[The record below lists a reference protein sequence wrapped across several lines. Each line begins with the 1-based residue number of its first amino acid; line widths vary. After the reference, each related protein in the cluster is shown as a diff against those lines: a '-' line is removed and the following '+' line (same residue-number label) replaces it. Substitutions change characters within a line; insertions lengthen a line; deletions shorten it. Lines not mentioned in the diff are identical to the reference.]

1 MLSWAVSP
9 TASSRTGE
17 IGALACS
24 VTVAPPFAAL
34 RLALAPWAN
43 ATKSRPSSSRNARKK
58 HLRFNSSFGTVSFVR
73 RTSLM
78 FVPHS
83 FALALLMMITSAVC
97 WGSWANTYK
106 GVKSYRFE
114 LFYWD
119 YAVGIFL
126 ISVILAF
133 TMGSTG
139 DDPASFLNNVRAA
152 DTSNF
157 LSTLA
162 GGAIFNLANLL
173 LVAGIDMAG
182 LAIAFPV
189 SIGIALVVGVV
200 SSYILQ
206 PQGHAGMLAAGV
218 LCAVIAVVLD
228 GKAYGHLSNVNRSV
242 SKKSIVTCIVSGVLM
257 GLWAP
262 FVTRAMTRGNTL
274 GPYSVGVFLTLGA
287 LLSCFLWNI
296 YFMKKPLVGEPVHF
310 GDFFR
315 GPAAGHLLGLV
326 GGCIWGLGT
335 VFNLVAAR
343 FSGVAISYAIG
354 QSAPMV
360 AALWRVLVWKEF
372 RGANRQAKTYLTLMF
387 LFYLLAILLVSRAN
401 TAI

>member
-1 MLSWAVSP
+1 
-9 TASSRTGE
+9 
-17 IGALACS
+17 
-24 VTVAPPFAAL
+24 
-34 RLALAPWAN
+34 
-43 ATKSRPSSSRNARKK
+43 
-58 HLRFNSSFGTVSFVR
+58 
-73 RTSLM
+73 M

-83 FALALLMMITSAVC
+83 FALALLMMIASAVC
-97 WGSWANTYK
+97 WGSWANTFK
-106 GVKSYRFE
+106 GVKGYRFE

-126 ISVILAF
+126 ISLILAF

-139 DDPASFLNNVRAA
+139 TGSASFLNNVRAS
-152 DTSNF
+152 DTSNIF
-157 LSTLA
+157 STLA

-206 PQGHAGMLAAGV
+206 PKGHAGLLAGGV
-218 LCAVIAVVLD
+218 VCAVIAVVLD
-228 GKAYGHLSNVNRSV
+228 GKAYGKLSNVNRSI
-242 SKKSIVTCIVSGVLM
+242 SRKSIITCIVSGVLM

-262 FVTRAMTRGNTL
+262 FVTRAMTQGNTL
-274 GPYSVGVFLTLGA
+274 GPYSAAVFLTLGA
-287 LLSCFLWNI
+287 LLSCFLWNV
-296 YFMKKPLVGEPVHF
+296 YFMKKPLVGEPVRF
-310 GDFFR
+310 GDFFH
-315 GPAAGHLLGLV
+315 GPAAGHLLGLA

-335 VFNLVAAR
+335 VFNLVAAK

-360 AALWRVLVWKEF
+360 AALWGVLAWKEF
-372 RGANRQAKTYLTLMF
+372 RGANRQAKTFLGLMF
-387 LFYLLAILLVSRAN
+387 LFYLLAILLVSQAN
-401 TAI
+401 TAT